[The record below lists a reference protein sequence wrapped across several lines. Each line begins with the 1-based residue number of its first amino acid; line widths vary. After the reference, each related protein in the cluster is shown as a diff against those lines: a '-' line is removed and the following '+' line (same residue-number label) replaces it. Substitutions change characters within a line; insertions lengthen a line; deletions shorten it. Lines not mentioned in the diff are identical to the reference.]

1 MNLKLSSSIYLVKL
15 LQPRLEEAEMID
27 GLKHELNGHLVL
39 VVDDDFR
46 IRFYVKTILQSAEFR
61 VLEAGDGLE
70 ALEVFRAS
78 RDRIALVITDIRMP
92 RMSGRDLA
100 EHLRLDCPGI
110 PLIFVSGEPA
120 PDDTN
125 DSKNGF
131 LFIEKPFAPKTLLE
145 AARRL
150 FDSTPVTC

>member
-1 MNLKLSSSIYLVKL
+1 MNLKRSSSIYLVKL

-100 EHLRLDCPGI
+100 KHLRLDRPGI

-120 PDDTN
+120 PVDTN
-125 DSKNGF
+125 DSTNGF